1 MIEGMTQS
9 MQCGGPNPQAWRQW
23 RRRLFFL
30 LPVMVLLL
38 RLPAGSAPAGS
49 ANATVLKLE
58 LDTIVHP
65 LTAEY
70 IERGLQ
76 AAAAQQAD
84 AVLLR
89 LNTPGGLDTA
99 MRRIIEKILASPVPV
114 LAWVGPGGSRA
125 ASAGF
130 LILLSAD
137 VAAMAP
143 GTNTGAAHPVLI
155 GGQKMD
161 ELLRQKVEQDAA
173 AYIRSIAGKR
183 GRNAQLAEKG
193 VLESKSFTETEAL
206 ENHLIDVIADSP
218 EELLNKLDGRTIK
231 RFGGQSVTLELADTQ
246 LVAYEPSARY
256 RFLRR
261 IIDPNIAF
269 ILLALGALGL
279 YVEFSNPGLIVPGVA
294 GGIVLLMGMFALS
307 LLPINWTGAM
317 LIILAFAFFLLE
329 AKLMSHGVLAAG
341 GILSMILGALILVDS
356 PIPEMRIKLVT
367 ALSVALP
374 LGLIT
379 VFLLR
384 LAFKAWKSKVVT
396 GDAGLLD
403 DVGTAQTDLTPEGKI
418 FIQGEIW
425 NAVSSSPVP
434 RGGRVRVRTIEGLLL
449 RVEPDGSV
457 PSVPAEQTRP
467 RI

>member
-1 MIEGMTQS
+1 MTQS
-9 MQCGGPNPQAWRQW
+9 AQCGAGNPQAWRQW

-49 ANATVLKLE
+49 GNATVLKLE
-58 LDTIVHP
+58 LDAIVHP

-161 ELLRQKVEQDAA
+161 EVLRQKVEQDAA

-183 GRNAQLAEKG
+183 GRNAELAEKG

-206 ENHLIDVIADSP
+206 ENRLIDVIAASP
-218 EELLNKLDGRTIK
+218 QELMNKMDGKTIQ
-231 RFGGQSVTLELADTQ
+231 RFGGESVTLNLAGAQ

-294 GGIVLLMGMFALS
+294 GGILLLLGMFALS
-307 LLPINWTGAM
+307 LLPINWTGAF

-374 LGLIT
+374 LSLIT

-384 LAFKAWKSKVVT
+384 LVFKAWKGKVAT
-396 GDAGLLD
+396 GEAGLLD
-403 DVGTAQTDLTPEGKI
+403 DVGTAQTDLAPEGKI

-425 NAVSSSPVP
+425 KAVSSAPVP
-434 RGGRVRVRTIEGLLL
+434 RGTRVRVQAIEGLLL
-449 RVEPDGSV
+449 RVEPDGNL
-457 PSVPAEQTRP
+457 PLVPAKETRP

>member
-1 MIEGMTQS
+1 
-9 MQCGGPNPQAWRQW
+9 MQFGAGNPQAWRQW
-23 RRRLFFL
+23 RHRLFFL

-38 RLPAGSAPAGS
+38 RLPAGSAPAASAPAGS
-49 ANATVLKLE
+49 GNATVLKLE

-155 GGQKMD
+155 GGQEMD

-183 GRNAQLAEKG
+183 GRNAELAEKG

-206 ENHLIDVIADSP
+206 ENRLIEVIAASP
-218 EELLNKLDGRTIK
+218 QELMNKMEGKTIQ
-231 RFGGQSVTLELADTQ
+231 RFGGESVTLNLAGAQ

-294 GGIVLLMGMFALS
+294 GGILLLLGMFALS
-307 LLPINWTGAM
+307 LLPINWTGAF

-341 GILSMILGALILVDS
+341 GILSMILGALILVDT

-396 GDAGLLD
+396 GDVGLLD
-403 DVGTAQTDLTPEGKI
+403 DVGTAQTDLAPEGKI

-425 NAVSSSPVP
+425 KAVSSSPLP
-434 RGGRVRVRTIEGLLL
+434 RGTRVRVRAIEGLLL
-449 RVEPDGSV
+449 RVEPDGSG

>member
-1 MIEGMTQS
+1 MRASVQH
-9 MQCGGPNPQAWRQW
+9 GGGNSGGWRQC
-23 RRRLFFL
+23 RRRLVFL

-49 ANATVLKLE
+49 ATATVLKLE

-70 IERGLQ
+70 IERGLE

-143 GTNTGAAHPVLI
+143 GTNTGAAHPVMI

-206 ENHLIDVIADSP
+206 ENDLIDLVADSP
-218 EELLNKLDGRTIK
+218 QELLDKLDGKTIQ
-231 RFGGQSVTLELADTQ
+231 RFGGESVTLHLAGAQ
-246 LVAYEPSARY
+246 LIAYEPSARY
-256 RFLRR
+256 RLLRR

-269 ILLALGALGL
+269 IMLALGALGL

-294 GGIVLLMGMFALS
+294 GAILLLLGMFALS
-307 LLPINWTGAM
+307 LLPINWTGAL
-317 LIILAFAFFLLE
+317 LIILAFAFFILE
-329 AKLMSHGVLAAG
+329 AKFMSHGVLAAG
-341 GILSMILGALILVDS
+341 GILSMVLGALILVDT
-356 PIPEMRIKLVT
+356 PIPEMRIRLVT

-396 GDAGLLD
+396 GEAGLLD
-403 DVGTAQTDLTPEGKI
+403 DVGTAQTDLAPEGKI
-418 FIQGEIW
+418 FIHGEIW
-425 NAVSSSPVP
+425 KAVSSTPVQ
-434 RGGRVRVRTIEGLLL
+434 RGARVRVRAIEGLLL

-457 PSVPAEQTRP
+457 PLVPTEQTRP

>member
-1 MIEGMTQS
+1 MRASVQHGAW
-9 MQCGGPNPQAWRQW
+9 NPGDRGQW

-30 LPVMVLLL
+30 VPVMVLLL
-38 RLPAGSAPAGS
+38 RLPAGSAAAGS
-49 ANATVLKLE
+49 APATVLKLE
-58 LDTIVHP
+58 LDAIVHP

-206 ENHLIDVIADSP
+206 DNRLIEVIADSP

-231 RFGGQSVTLELADTQ
+231 RFGGQSVTLELAGAH
-246 LVAYEPSARY
+246 LVTYQPSTRY
-256 RFLRR
+256 NFLRR

-294 GGIVLLMGMFALS
+294 GGILLLMGMFALS

-356 PIPEMRIKLVT
+356 PIPELRIKLVT

-384 LAFKAWKSKVVT
+384 LAFKAWRSKVVT

-403 DVGTAQTDLTPEGKI
+403 DVGTARTDLTPEGKI

-425 NAVSSSPVP
+425 SAVCSSPVL
-434 RGGRVRVRTIEGLLL
+434 RGGRVRVRAIEGLLL
-449 RVEPDGSV
+449 RVEPDGSA

>member
-1 MIEGMTQS
+1 MKFRIADFGLRSRGRFKT
-9 MQCGGPNPQAWRQW
+9 CPYAV
-23 RRRLFFL
+23 L
-30 LPVMVLLL
+30 LLLVLLL
-38 RLPAGSAPAGS
+38 RLPAGSATP
-49 ANATVLKLE
+49 TVLRLE
-58 LDTIVHP
+58 LDSIVHP

-76 AAAAQQAD
+76 AASARQAD

-99 MRRIIEKILASPVPV
+99 MRQIIEKIIASRVPV

-155 GGQKMD
+155 GGAKMD
-161 ELLRQKVEQDAA
+161 DLMKQKVEQDAA

-206 ENHLIDVIADSP
+206 QNNLINLVADSP
-218 EELLNKLDGRTIK
+218 QDLLNKLDGKTIQ
-231 RFGGQSVTLELADTQ
+231 RFDGQSVTLRLAGAQ
-246 LVAYEPSARY
+246 LVDYQPSARF
-256 RFLRR
+256 RLLRP

-279 YVEFSNPGLIVPGVA
+279 YIEFSHPGLIVPGVA
-294 GGIVLLMGMFALS
+294 GGIMLVLGMFAFS
-307 LLPINWTGAM
+307 LLPIKWTGAV
-317 LIILAFAFFLLE
+317 LIILAFVFFVLE
-329 AKLMSHGVLAAG
+329 AKFMSHGVLAAG
-341 GILSMILGALILVDS
+341 GVLSMILGAHILIDS
-356 PIPEMRIKLVT
+356 PIPEMRVKLVT

-384 LAFKAWKSKVVT
+384 LAFKAWKSKVMT
-396 GDAGLLD
+396 GEAGLLD
-403 DVGTAQTDLTPEGKI
+403 EVGTAQTDLAPEGKV
-418 FIQGEIW
+418 FIHGEIW
-425 NAVSSSPVP
+425 NAVSSAPVA
-434 RGGRVRVRTIEGLLL
+434 RGARVRVRAVDGLLL
-449 RVEPDGSV
+449 KVEPDGRA
-457 PSVPAEQTRP
+457 PLVPAEQTRP
-467 RI
+467 QI